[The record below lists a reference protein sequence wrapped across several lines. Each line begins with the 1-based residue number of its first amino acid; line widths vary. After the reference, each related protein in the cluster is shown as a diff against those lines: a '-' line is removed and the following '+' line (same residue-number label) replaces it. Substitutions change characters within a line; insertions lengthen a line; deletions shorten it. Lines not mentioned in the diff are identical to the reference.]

1 MATGPLL
8 HMKRFSC
15 AKFRRYI
22 NKELTAAA
30 EINVWQAW
38 PGEIALIG
46 PLAIDRTD
54 PCFLPSRLGRPPATP
69 PLAQPQ
75 RAPGRCLC
83 PCPGAP
89 SGWDGGGCRGW
100 ERGWDLL
107 GRLQPLC
114 KPLLLRDTTPLL
126 RACLCH
132 CWWGKQPFAV

>member
-1 MATGPLL
+1 
-8 HMKRFSC
+8 MKRFSC

-46 PLAIDRTD
+46 PLTMDRPD

-75 RAPGRCLC
+75 RAEVPLPLPWSPLWLGSR
-83 PCPGAP
+83 
-89 SGWDGGGCRGW
+89 GGGWG
-100 ERGWDLL
+100 GPA
-107 GRLQPLC
+107 QPSAAAL
-114 KPLLLRDTTPLL
+114 
-126 RACLCH
+126 
-132 CWWGKQPFAV
+132 